1 MTCNI
6 IQLDGQTILH
16 TACRENLEKLVKFL
30 HTCGA
35 NPNLRDNDE
44 QTPLL
49 LAAERGHTSI
59 CEMLTEKFK
68 ANVNMRA
75 KVCVPSMKF
84 ENRKNFDD
92 VKPYAPDDM
101 VFCLYLYV

>member
-1 MTCNI
+1 
-6 IQLDGQTILH
+6 LDGQTILH

-59 CEMLTEKFK
+59 CEILTEKFK

-75 KVCVPSMKF
+75 KVISISDDSDQDRMSMV
-84 ENRKNFDD
+84 N
-92 VKPYAPDDM
+92 YS
-101 VFCLYLYV
+101 L